1 MAYYKFT
8 QAILAGKEIELFG
21 EGKMRRDFTY
31 VDDIV
36 EGIVRLTKKPATGN
50 ARWDGKKPDPA
61 TSPAPYRIYNIGNSE
76 PVELGRFVKAIEVA
90 TGKKAK
96 VIMKPVPA
104 GDVMATAA
112 KVEDLGQAVGFRPQT
127 SIEDGI
133 KRFVDWYRS
142 YAQV

>member
-1 MAYYKFT
+1 
-8 QAILAGKEIELFG
+8 
-21 EGKMRRDFTY
+21 
-31 VDDIV
+31 
-36 EGIVRLTKKPATGN
+36 
-50 ARWDGKKPDPA
+50 
-61 TSPAPYRIYNIGNSE
+61 
-76 PVELGRFVKAIEVA
+76 VELGRFVKAIEVA

>member
-1 MAYYKFT
+1 
-8 QAILAGKEIELFG
+8 
-21 EGKMRRDFTY
+21 MRRDFTY

-112 KVEDLGQAVGFRPQT
+112 KVEDLGEAVGFRPET